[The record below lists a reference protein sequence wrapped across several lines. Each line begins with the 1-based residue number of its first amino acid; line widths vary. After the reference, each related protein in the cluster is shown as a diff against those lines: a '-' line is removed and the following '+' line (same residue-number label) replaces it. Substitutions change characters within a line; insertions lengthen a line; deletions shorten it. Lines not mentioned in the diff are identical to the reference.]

1 MELGSLI
8 CSRRK
13 ARGLTQEQLAE
24 AVGVARQTVSKGETG
39 ETVPDAESL
48 GKLASVLGFSVD
60 RALGLEPEE
69 DDEDGMAW
77 LILGG
82 TVIGLALGLA
92 LSAPLLGVLGAMAGL
107 GAGLCRKG
115 LGRR

>member
-13 ARGLTQEQLAE
+13 ERGLTQEQLAE
-24 AVGVARQTVSKGETG
+24 AVGVARQTVSKWETG

-69 DDEDGMAW
+69 DGDGMEW

-107 GAGLCRKG
+107 GIGFFRRG
-115 LGRR
+115 LGGK

>member
-24 AVGVARQTVSKGETG
+24 AVGVARQTVSKWETG

-69 DDEDGMAW
+69 DEDGMEW

-107 GAGLCRKG
+107 GVGLCRKG